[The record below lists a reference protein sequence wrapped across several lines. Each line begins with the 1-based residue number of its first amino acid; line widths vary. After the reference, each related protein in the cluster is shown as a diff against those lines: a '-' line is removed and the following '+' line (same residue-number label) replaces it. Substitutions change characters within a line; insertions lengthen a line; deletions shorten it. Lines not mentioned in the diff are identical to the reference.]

1 MLLAIGGPS
10 PRSRHRRAA
19 RPAGTD
25 PGGDATMTEIPPK
38 SLAALVAAAGIAT
51 AVPDDEVPLRLAHM
65 ETRRGSTLPPI
76 SAGSWFR
83 RRAVGSVPKQ
93 IQPEGPVA

>member
-1 MLLAIGGPS
+1 
-10 PRSRHRRAA
+10 
-19 RPAGTD
+19 
-25 PGGDATMTEIPPK
+25 MTEIPPK

-51 AVPDDEVPLRLAHM
+51 AAPDDEVPLRLART

-83 RRAVGSVPKQ
+83 RRAGGSAPKQ